1 MEITIDNAEINQYA
15 NQLMKQKI
23 SQKVNKIINE
33 VDLYILVRD
42 EVRLFVRENVSNEM
56 LTKAIQ
62 SISKDEIIE
71 SVSKGIAD
79 HIYDCLTKDDY
90 YD

>member
-1 MEITIDNAEINQYA
+1 MEIMIDSAEINQYA
-15 NQLMKQKI
+15 NQLMKQKV

-33 VDLYILVRD
+33 ADLYTLVRD
-42 EVRLFVRENVSNEM
+42 EVRLFVREKVSSEM

-62 SISKDEIIE
+62 SIPKDEIIE